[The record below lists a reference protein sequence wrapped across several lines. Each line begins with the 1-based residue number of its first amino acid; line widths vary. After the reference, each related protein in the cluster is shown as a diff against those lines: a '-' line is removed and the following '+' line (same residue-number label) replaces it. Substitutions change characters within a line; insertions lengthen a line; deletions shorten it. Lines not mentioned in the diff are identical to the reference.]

1 VQNLY
6 KHIRTIHQRQV
17 TRCDYCGSVF
27 RNAESARKHVLK
39 LHRND
44 LTLGHGLSSVEPA
57 VVESGGD
64 HLKPA
69 LTVPEVVVATVGS
82 PPSSSSNPSQTF
94 SISLEQLM

>member
-1 VQNLY
+1 MISNVQNLY

-44 LTLGHGLSSVEPA
+44 LALGHGLSSVEPS

-64 HLKPA
+64 HLNSA
-69 LTVPEVVVATVGS
+69 LISPEAVVATVDS
-82 PPSSSSNPSQTF
+82 PSNTSQNL
-94 SISLEQLM
+94 SISLEKLM